1 MENEP
6 SSSSRD
12 VNELIQIFVSR
23 FGNIREQWSPE
34 QVVFMDEI
42 MKIGD
47 KGDHGLLQ
55 DSAVPSP
62 PMAAE
67 LSYTEFHKLMDEM
80 DRL

>member
-1 MENEP
+1 
-6 SSSSRD
+6 
-12 VNELIQIFVSR
+12 
-23 FGNIREQWSPE
+23 
-34 QVVFMDEI
+34 